1 MEPTAPSPPVD
12 ELAARRALRQ
22 PAVAVNEV
30 DLLAS
35 VLARAQ
41 AMLERL
47 RAK

>member
-1 MEPTAPSPPVD
+1 MEPTAPPPPPD
-12 ELAARRALRQ
+12 ELAARRRLRQ

-30 DLLAS
+30 DLIAS

-47 RAK
+47 QAK

>member
-12 ELAARRALRQ
+12 ELAARRALREK
-22 PAVAVNEV
+22 PAAETA
-30 DLLAS
+30 DLIAS

-47 RAK
+47 QAK